1 MAEKKMNEVM
11 TEDEVMTKATVPYSK
26 EWFNELVPVE
36 LFKDNDKYKDD
47 VTVTHNGIKIKI
59 PRGERVMIKRKY
71 ALILDNSREQDRY
84 AANMIRNLLAESKKA
99 EDNS

>member
-11 TEDEVMTKATVPYSK
+11 TEGTAPYSK

-47 VTVTHNGIKIKI
+47 ITVTHNGIKIKI

-99 EDNS
+99 EDNF

>member
-11 TEDEVMTKATVPYSK
+11 TEDTAPYSK

-71 ALILDNSREQDRY
+71 ALILDNSRDQDRY

-99 EDNS
+99 EDNF